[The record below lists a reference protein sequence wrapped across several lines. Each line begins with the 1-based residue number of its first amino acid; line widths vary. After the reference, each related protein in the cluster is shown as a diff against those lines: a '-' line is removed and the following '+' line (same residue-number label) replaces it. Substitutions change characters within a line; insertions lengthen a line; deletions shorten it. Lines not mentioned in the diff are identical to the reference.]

1 MFQEMLAAG
10 GGGGGNA
17 TISINE
23 YQLSTNVVG
32 EHVDFTCTNA
42 YFILAGTGE
51 NAGFCTM
58 QGYVENGVLTKV
70 FKETAVDAEY
80 NNGVLTIK
88 RVSAYAPQYC
98 YIQIMY
104 E

>member
-1 MFQEMLAAG
+1 MRIEANSG

-23 YQLSTNVVG
+23 YQLGTNVVG
-32 EHVDFTCTNA
+32 EHVDFTCTKA
-42 YFILAGTGE
+42 YFILTGTGG
-51 NAGFCTM
+51 NASVCTM
-58 QGYVENGVLTKV
+58 QGYLENGIVTKV
-70 FKETAVDAEY
+70 FRENAVDAEY

-88 RVSAYAPQYC
+88 RVAAYAPQYC